1 MTYTTPVL
9 KKLGPVTSLT
19 LGNNGSCLD
28 GNETATQRGGG
39 STCGVSG
46 GNGPK

>member
-19 LGNNGSCLD
+19 LGNGGSCAD
-28 GNETATQRGGG
+28 GQSNNNADPQ
-39 STCGVSG
+39 SKSC
-46 GNGPK
+46 KA